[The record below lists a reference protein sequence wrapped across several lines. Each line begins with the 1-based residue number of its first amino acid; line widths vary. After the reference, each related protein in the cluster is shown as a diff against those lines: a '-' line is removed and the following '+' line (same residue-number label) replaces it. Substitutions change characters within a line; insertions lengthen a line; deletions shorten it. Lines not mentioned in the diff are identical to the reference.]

1 MWMPAVFALA
11 ALGIQSLAGGRQ
23 RLPADGS
30 IPPAHTAKRL
40 HHARFGPGAAAAI
53 TILLILLGDALAGTW
68 RVITL
73 RPAGPQVLS
82 AVLKSH
88 GSQQRVIS

>member
-1 MWMPAVFALA
+1 M
-11 ALGIQSLAGGRQ
+11 
-23 RLPADGS
+23 
-30 IPPAHTAKRL
+30 
-40 HHARFGPGAAAAI
+40 RFGLGAAVAT

-88 GSQQRVIS
+88 ALSGEVVAAGVYPDEFSPYTQA